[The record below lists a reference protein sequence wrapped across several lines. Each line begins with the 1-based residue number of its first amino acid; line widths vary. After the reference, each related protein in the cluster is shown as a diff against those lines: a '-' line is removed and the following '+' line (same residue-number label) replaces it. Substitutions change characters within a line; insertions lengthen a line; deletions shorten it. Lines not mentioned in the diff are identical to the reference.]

1 MVASMP
7 WVFVLIWASGF
18 IVARYAMPHAPPF
31 KFILMRMVLSSLAF
45 GLWIA
50 ATRAPWPR
58 ARSQWLHLAVVGLLM
73 QAGYLGAVWSA
84 VKAGIGAGTVSLVVG
99 LQPVLTALWLTAA
112 SRRGGEAGVSG
123 RQWLGLLLGLAGLV
137 LVVERKLGVGE
148 ITPWNL
154 GLASCGLLFVTA
166 GTLYQKRFVAP
177 GGDVRTGNAIQM
189 IAAAVVALP
198 LAALETAPVE
208 WHHELMGA
216 LAWSVIGST
225 VGGSSLLYLLLQRG
239 AATAVTSL
247 MYLVPPTTAVMAW
260 LAFGEHLTALMLA
273 GMALTAA
280 GVALVVRT
288 R

>member
-1 MVASMP
+1 MP

-18 IVARYAMPHAPPF
+18 IVARFAMPHAPPF
-31 KFILMRMVLSSLAF
+31 KFVALRMALSAAAF
-45 GLWIA
+45 GIWVA

-58 ARSQWLHLAVVGLLM
+58 SRSQWVHLAVVGLLM

-84 VKAGIGAGTVSLVVG
+84 VKAGIGAGTVSLIVG

-148 ITPWNL
+148 ITAPNL
-154 GLASCGLLFVTA
+154 GMAVAGLLFVTA

-177 GGDVRTGNAIQM
+177 GDVRTGNAIQM
-189 IAAAVVALP
+189 IAAGLVALP
-198 LAALETAPVE
+198 LAGLESAPIE
-208 WHHELMGA
+208 WHRELLGA
-216 LAWSVIGST
+216 LAWSVLGST

-280 GVALVVRT
+280 GVALVVRA